1 MINAEVLSYILIIPC
16 LIVVMAIIVV
26 IGLSIHNAKMRY
38 VNFTK
43 NPKKSVSHKVLESK
57 LRPLKLLGNILGIL
71 TLLSL
76 VFFMA
81 TATLLKTNVGE
92 VLARMSISASLL
104 FGLLFSIITLALYLS
119 VSKK

>member
-1 MINAEVLSYILIIPC
+1 
-16 LIVVMAIIVV
+16 MAIIVV